1 LGIENKS
8 HYVRDTV
15 WREDANQA
23 YVGNGQQ
30 AMATLRNLAVGLF
43 RLNGMHKI
51 KEATEWICR
60 DRTRALP
67 LLAT

>member
-1 LGIENKS
+1 LGVENKS

-23 YVGNGQQ
+23 YVGNGQ
-30 AMATLRNLAVGLF
+30 AMATLRNLALGLF

-60 DRTRALP
+60 DRTRALS